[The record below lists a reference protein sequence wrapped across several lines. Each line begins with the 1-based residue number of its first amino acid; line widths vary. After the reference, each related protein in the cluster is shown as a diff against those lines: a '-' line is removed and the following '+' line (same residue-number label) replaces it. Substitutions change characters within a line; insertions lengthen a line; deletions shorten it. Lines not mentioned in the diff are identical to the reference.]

1 MRLQIIYLFLYIILP
16 STDYMAQKLV
26 IEEKKIPEMN
36 RALYQNYG
44 TTMAGLKVWYY
55 CHFLRKQTFFEDV
68 IQLNN
73 AYICSLS
80 RQLGTTLTMMTI
92 IGTNLT
98 ISTLLLTKFSSQ
110 LGGRIRIRSIK
121 LPCIY

>member
-1 MRLQIIYLFLYIILP
+1 MRLQIIHLFIILP
-16 STDYMAQKLV
+16 STDYMAQKLG

-44 TTMAGLKVWYY
+44 TTMAGLKVWY
-55 CHFLRKQTFFEDV
+55 FILSFSSKADIFED
-68 IQLNN
+68 IRQLNN

-92 IGTNLT
+92 IGTNLA
-98 ISTLLLTKFSSQ
+98 ISTLLLAKFSSQ
-110 LGGRIRIRSIK
+110 LGGRIQLSIK
-121 LPCIY
+121 LPCAY